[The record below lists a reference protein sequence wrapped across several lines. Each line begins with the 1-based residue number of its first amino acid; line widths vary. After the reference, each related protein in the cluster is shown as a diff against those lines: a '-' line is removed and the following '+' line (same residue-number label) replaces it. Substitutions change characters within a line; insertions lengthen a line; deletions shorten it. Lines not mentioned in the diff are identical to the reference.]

1 MVNPMGDTGG
11 MPHLVAAPDKWR
23 GSATASE
30 VAAAIVAAATT
41 AGWTADAAPVS
52 DGGEGFA
59 AVLGGRAQVE
69 RVLGPLG
76 EPVDAPWY
84 LLEDGTTAT
93 VEMALASG
101 LALAGGADGND
112 PVRATT
118 TGTGQLIAAAVK
130 AGARHVRVG
139 MGGSATTDG
148 GWGALEALEP
158 HSRLAGIDLQVGC
171 DVRTRFVDAAAV
183 FSPQKGASPAE
194 VTLLTRRLERLA
206 QVYEERFGVDV
217 RALAGS
223 GAAGGLAGGLAA
235 LGAALHSGFDVVAE
249 RIDLAARIE
258 GADLVIAGEGLL
270 DDESFDGK
278 AVGGVVALAAE
289 LGVPALILAGDAVGD
304 RGRRPSGA
312 LPDPGGVVR
321 RGTILVGPSRRSP
334 RPGRGGAGRSGD
346 VRPSCGGR
354 APRRA
359 EVAPPG
365 SREPPRRRGAPGG

>member
-1 MVNPMGDTGG
+1 

-30 VAAAIVAAATT
+30 VARAIVDGARQ

-59 AVLGGRAQVE
+59 AVLGGRRHTH
-69 RVLGPLG
+69 RVRGPLG
-76 EPVDAPWY
+76 EPVDAPWF
-84 LLEDGTTAT
+84 LLDDGVTGA

-101 LALAGGADGND
+101 LSLVGGPEHND

-130 AGARHVRVG
+130 AGVRHVVVG

-158 HSRLAGIDLQVGC
+158 HSRLAGIDLQVAC
-171 DVRTRFVDAAAV
+171 DVRTRFVDAAPV

-217 RALAGS
+217 RDLEGS

-235 LGAALHSGFDVVAE
+235 VGATLISGFDLVAD
-249 RIDLAARIE
+249 RIDLGGRME
-258 GADLVIAGEGLL
+258 RADLVIASEGLL
-270 DDESFDGK
+270 DEESFDGK
-278 AVGGVVALAAE
+278 AVGGVVALAADV
-289 LGVPALILAGDAVGD
+289 GVPAIILAGDAVGEHAVPQRTLVASFGAERAWAD
-304 RGRRPSGA
+304 PLGA
-312 LPDPGGVVR
+312 LRELVTVVL
-321 RGTILVGPSRRSP
+321 RGWK
-334 RPGRGGAGRSGD
+334 
-346 VRPSCGGR
+346 
-354 APRRA
+354 
-359 EVAPPG
+359 
-365 SREPPRRRGAPGG
+365 

>member
-30 VAAAIVAAATT
+30 VADAIVAAATT

-130 AGARHVRVG
+130 AGARHVLVG

-183 FSPQKGASPAE
+183 FSPQKGASLAE

-235 LGAALHSGFDVVAE
+235 LGAALHSGFDLVAE

-304 RGRRPSGA
+304 AAVAHRAPYRTLVASFGEERSWSDPLGA
-312 LPDPGGVVR
+312 LRD
-321 RGTILVGPSRRSP
+321 LVGEVL
-334 RPGRGGAGRSGD
+334 AGW
-346 VRPSCGGR
+346 
-354 APRRA
+354 
-359 EVAPPG
+359 
-365 SREPPRRRGAPGG
+365 